1 MPSTNTRRG
10 TAAAAGGRDASSRL
24 ERRVMAAAQAALTRQ
39 RFVAPLDVLTGIGWL
54 PAGLVGDW
62 RRGRLDHLEAVA
74 AVPAQR
80 LAAALEIF
88 HRWAE
93 STGLQP
99 GEVAY
104 LAATRDHRP
113 LRFTAS
119 GDPATERAYRTHWTA
134 PELSE
139 PQRERLIARQSRPP
153 DLVVIWPLKD
163 FTCAGCTATGGE
175 LLVMDD
181 AGPLCLTCVD
191 LDHLVFLPAGD
202 AALTRRAK
210 QASGLS
216 AVVVR
221 FSRTRKRYERQGILV
236 EEAALEQAERQCLS
250 DEDAR
255 ARRRERDRERRADE
269 DLQFQARLAAEIR
282 RLFPGCPADRA
293 ARIARHAATRGSGR
307 VGRTAAGRALDL
319 EAVTNA
325 VVASVRHDDTR
336 YDELLMSGVPR
347 AEARQRVRP
356 DIDRMLNAWAR
367 RR

>member
-1 MPSTNTRRG
+1 MT
-10 TAAAAGGRDASSRL
+10 
-24 ERRVMAAAQAALTRQ
+24 AAQAALARQ
-39 RFVAPLDVLTGIGWL
+39 KFVAPLDVLTGIGWL
-54 PAGLVGDW
+54 PAGLVNDW
-62 RRGRLDHLEAVA
+62 RHGRIDHLEAVA
-74 AVPAQR
+74 AVSPLR
-80 LAAALEIF
+80 LAAVLEIF

-93 STGLQP
+93 SAGLQP
-99 GEVAY
+99 GEVDY
-104 LAATRDHRP
+104 LAASRDHRSLP
-113 LRFTAS
+113 FTVS

-134 PELSE
+134 SELSK

-163 FTCAGCTATGGE
+163 FTCASCAATDGE

-210 QASGLS
+210 QASALS

-250 DEDAR
+250 DDDAR
-255 ARRRERDRERRADE
+255 ARHRERDRERRADE
-269 DLQFQARLAAEIR
+269 DLQLQARLAAEIR

-293 ARIARHAATRGSGR
+293 TTIAHHAATRSSGR

-347 AEARQRVRP
+347 TEARQRVRP
-356 DIDRMLNAWAR
+356 DIDQILKTWQAANEPRQHH
-367 RR
+367 